1 MILLFPFIA
10 LKAQEQPATL
20 KRNAVYFELFG
31 QGVLYSLNYE
41 YRITPQ
47 VSLRAGFTSW
57 RISLISTRFN
67 FTGFPIMLNFLSG
80 KKSGHFE
87 AGIGCIPATV
97 TYIGDEYN
105 PFIVLERKGSSTAIM
120 GTATIGYR
128 YQPAE
133 GGIIFRAGLTPFI
146 ADEVRL
152 SGGASVGIAF

>member
-20 KRNAVYFELFG
+20 KRNTVYFELFG
-31 QGVLYSLNYE
+31 QGVLYSFNYE
-41 YRITPQ
+41 YRIIQQ

-80 KKSGHFE
+80 KKNGHFE
-87 AGIGCIPATV
+87 AGIGCIHATV

-105 PFIVLERKGSSTAIM
+105 PFIVLESKGSSTAI
-120 GTATIGYR
+120 
-128 YQPAE
+128 
-133 GGIIFRAGLTPFI
+133 GLQLCEEAAF
-146 ADEVRL
+146 
-152 SGGASVGIAF
+152 GAQNCQHCTKVDAR